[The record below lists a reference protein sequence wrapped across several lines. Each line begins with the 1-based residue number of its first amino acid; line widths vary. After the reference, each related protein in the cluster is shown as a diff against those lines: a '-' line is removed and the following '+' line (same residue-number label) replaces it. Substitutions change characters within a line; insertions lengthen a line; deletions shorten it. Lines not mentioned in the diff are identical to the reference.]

1 VVVDGDPPMEEEA
14 VEHGA
19 LPDIVTSSSSSKV
32 LLHLRRKTAVQFIGS
47 DGDKVGCGGAR

>member
-14 VEHGA
+14 VEDGA
-19 LPDIVTSSSSSKV
+19 LPDVVTSSSSSKV
-32 LLHLRRKTAVQFIGS
+32 LLHLRRKMAVQFIGS